1 MGILPNGEVSYDRVL
16 VVQQP
21 KEHAMPGPM
30 HGYKIVDFSQVV
42 SGPLAT
48 MLLADQGADVVKVEP
63 LYGPGDVTRLPAY
76 AKGGMSAFYLN
87 NNRGKRSIA
96 LNLSSDEGRQI
107 ALDLCRDA
115 DVIVQN
121 FRPGAMERLGLG
133 YDAVKA
139 INLNVVYCT
148 ISGFG
153 PTGPYSDRPV
163 LDPVIQGLTGVISRQ
178 FNPEIPFP
186 DLVRNLYADKSSALT
201 AAQAITAAL
210 LVRERDGE
218 GQHVEIPMLD
228 ATMYFFWPD
237 GMMDQTVIDEDASPG
252 FLLSS
257 VYSLT
262 ECSDG
267 KIVYFVTSDPMRQAL
282 YDALDHPEW
291 KEDER
296 FATMMAI
303 ANPENFQALGVL
315 LAEAFG
321 ALTTAEVL
329 ERLIAADV
337 PCGPILTA
345 EEAIAD
351 PQIVHNET
359 LQTWQHPAAGTVRQP
374 RPAARFEKTPAAIAA
389 SASLRGEDS
398 DAILTELGRSGDD
411 IAALR
416 DAGII

>member
-1 MGILPNGEVSYDRVL
+1 
-16 VVQQP
+16 
-21 KEHAMPGPM
+21 MPGPM

>member
-1 MGILPNGEVSYDRVL
+1 
-16 VVQQP
+16 
-21 KEHAMPGPM
+21 MPGPM

-42 SGPLAT
+42 SGPFAS
-48 MLLADQGADVVKVEP
+48 MLLADQGAEVVKVEP
-63 LYGPGDVTRLPAY
+63 LYGPGDVTRLLAY
-76 AKGGMSAFYLN
+76 AKGGISAFYLN

-96 LNLSSDEGRQI
+96 LNLSSDEGKQI
-107 ALDLCRDA
+107 ALDLCRNA
-115 DVIVQN
+115 DVVLQN
-121 FRPGAMERLGLG
+121 FRPGAMERLGLD
-133 YDAVKA
+133 YEAVKA
-139 INLNVVYCT
+139 INPNVVYCT
-148 ISGFG
+148 VSGFG
-153 PTGPYSDRPV
+153 PDGPYSDRPV

-178 FNPEIPFP
+178 LNPEVPVP
-186 DLVRNLYADKSSALT
+186 DLVRNLYADKSSAMT

-218 GQHVEIPMLD
+218 GQYVEIPMLD

-282 YDALDHPEW
+282 YDALGHPEW

-296 FATMMAI
+296 FATMLAI
-303 ANPENFQALGVL
+303 SNPENFQALGVL
-315 LAEAFG
+315 LAEAFMSMTTEE
-321 ALTTAEVL
+321 AL
-329 ERLIAADV
+329 AAMVANDV

-345 EEAIAD
+345 EEVMVD
-351 PQIVHNET
+351 PQVVHNET
-359 LQTWQHPAAGTVRQP
+359 LQTWQHPLAGTVRQP
-374 RPAARFEKTPAAIAA
+374 RPAARFEKTPASIAA
-389 SASLRGEDS
+389 SASLRGGDNDE
-398 DAILTELGRSGDD
+398 ILAELGRSSDD

-416 DAGII
+416 ESGVIG

>member
-1 MGILPNGEVSYDRVL
+1 
-16 VVQQP
+16 
-21 KEHAMPGPM
+21 MPGPM
-30 HGYKIVDFSQVV
+30 DGYKIVDFSQVV
-42 SGPLAT
+42 SGPFAT
-48 MLLADQGADVVKVEP
+48 MLLADQGAEVVKVEP
-63 LYGPGDVTRLPAY
+63 LYGPGDVTRLLAY

-96 LNLSSDEGRQI
+96 LNLGSDEGKQI

-121 FRPGAMERLGLG
+121 FRPGAMARLGLS
-133 YDAVKA
+133 YDDVKA
-139 INLNVVYCT
+139 VNPNVVYCT

-186 DLVRNLYADKSSALT
+186 DLIRNLFADKSSALT

-210 LVRERDGE
+210 LVRERSGE

-257 VYSLT
+257 IYSLT
-262 ECSDG
+262 ECADG

-282 YDALDHPEW
+282 YDALGHPEW
-291 KEDER
+291 KADDR

-303 ANPENFQALGVL
+303 ANPDNFQALGVL
-315 LAEAFG
+315 LAEAFQ
-321 ALTTAEVL
+321 ALTKDEAL
-329 ERLIAADV
+329 DRLIAADV
-337 PCGPILTA
+337 PCGPILSA

-351 PQIVHNET
+351 PQVLHNET
-359 LQTWQHPAAGTVRQP
+359 LQTWQHEHAGTVRQP

-389 SASLRGEDS
+389 SASLRGEDN
-398 DAILTELGRSGDD
+398 DEILGELGRSADD
-411 IAALR
+411 IAVLR
-416 DAGII
+416 KAGVIE

>member
-1 MGILPNGEVSYDRVL
+1 
-16 VVQQP
+16 
-21 KEHAMPGPM
+21 
-30 HGYKIVDFSQVV
+30 VV
-42 SGPLAT
+42 SGPFAT
-48 MLLADQGADVVKVEP
+48 MLLADQGADVTKVEP
-63 LYGPGDVTRLPAY
+63 LYGPGDVTRLLAY

-87 NNRGKRSIA
+87 NNRGKRS
-96 LNLSSDEGRQI
+96 LGMNLSSDEGRQI

-115 DVIVQN
+115 DVVVQN
-121 FRPGAMERLGLG
+121 FRPGAMTRLGLD
-133 YDAVKA
+133 YDAIKA
-139 INLNVVYCT
+139 INPNVVYCT

-178 FNPEIPFP
+178 LNPQVPFP
-186 DLVRNLYADKSSALT
+186 DLVRNLYADKSSAMT

-210 LVRERDGE
+210 LVRERTGE
-218 GQHVEIPMLD
+218 GQHVEVPMLD

-262 ECSDG
+262 DCADG

-282 YDALDHPEW
+282 YDALGHPEW

-303 ANPENFQALGVL
+303 ANPENFQTLGVL
-315 LAEAFG
+315 LAEAFA
-321 ALTTAEVL
+321 ALTVEQAL
-329 ERLIAADV
+329 EALIANDV
-337 PCGPILTA
+337 PAGPILTA
-345 EEAIAD
+345 EEAIDD
-351 PQIVHNET
+351 PQLQHNET
-359 LQTWQHPAAGTVRQP
+359 LQVWQHPQAGSVRQP
-374 RPAARFEKTPAAIAA
+374 RPAARFEKTPASIAA
-389 SASLRGEDS
+389 TASLRGADN
-398 DAILTELGRSGDD
+398 DAILSELGRSADD

-416 DAGII
+416 ESGIIE

>member
-1 MGILPNGEVSYDRVL
+1 MHV
-16 VVQQP
+16 
-21 KEHAMPGPM
+21 GPM
-30 HGYKIVDFSQVV
+30 DGYKIVDFSQVV

-48 MLLADQGADVVKVEP
+48 MLLADQGADVTKVEP
-63 LYGPGDVTRLPAY
+63 LYGPGDVTRLMAY
-76 AKGGMSAFYLN
+76 AKGGMPAFYLN
-87 NNRGKRSIA
+87 NNRGKRSLA
-96 LNLSSDEGRQI
+96 MDLTTDEGRQI
-107 ALDLCRDA
+107 ALDLCKDA

-133 YDAVKA
+133 YEQIKE
-139 INLNVVYCT
+139 INPNVVYCT
-148 ISGFG
+148 VSGFG

-178 FNPEIPFP
+178 LNPEVPFP

-210 LVRERDGE
+210 LVRERSGE

-228 ATMYFFWPD
+228 ACMYFFWPD
-237 GMMDQTVIDEDASPG
+237 GMMDQTVIDDDASPG

-262 ECSDG
+262 DCADG
-267 KIVYFVTSDPMRQAL
+267 KIVYFVTSDPMRHAL
-282 YDALDHPEW
+282 YDALGHPEW

-296 FATMMAI
+296 FSTMQAM

-315 LAEAFG
+315 LAEAFM
-321 ALTTAEVL
+321 ALSVEDAL
-329 ERLIAADV
+329 AGLIAADV
-337 PCGPILTA
+337 PCGPILSA
-345 EEAIAD
+345 EEALVD
-351 PQIVHNET
+351 PQVVHNET
-359 LQTWQHPAAGTVRQP
+359 LQTWQHPLAGNVRQP

-389 SASLRGEDS
+389 SASLRGEDN
-398 DAILTELGRSGDD
+398 DAILGELGRTPEQ

-416 DAGII
+416 EANIIG

>member
-1 MGILPNGEVSYDRVL
+1 
-16 VVQQP
+16 
-21 KEHAMPGPM
+21 M

>member
-1 MGILPNGEVSYDRVL
+1 MD
-16 VVQQP
+16 
-21 KEHAMPGPM
+21 
-30 HGYKIVDFSQVV
+30 GYKIVDFSQVV
-42 SGPLAT
+42 SGPFAT
-48 MLLADQGADVVKVEP
+48 MLLADQGADVTKVEP
-63 LYGPGDVTRLPAY
+63 LYGPGDVTRLLAY

-87 NNRGKRSIA
+87 NNRGKRS
-96 LNLSSDEGRQI
+96 LGMNLSSDEGRQI

-115 DVIVQN
+115 DVVVQN
-121 FRPGAMERLGLG
+121 FRPGAMTRLGLD
-133 YDAVKA
+133 YDAIKA
-139 INLNVVYCT
+139 INPNVVYCT

-178 FNPEIPFP
+178 LNPQVPFP
-186 DLVRNLYADKSSALT
+186 DLVRNLYADKSSAMT

-210 LVRERDGE
+210 LVRERTGE
-218 GQHVEIPMLD
+218 GQHVEVPMLD

-262 ECSDG
+262 DCADG

-282 YDALDHPEW
+282 YDALGHPEW

-303 ANPENFQALGVL
+303 ANPENFQTLGVL
-315 LAEAFG
+315 LAEAFA
-321 ALTTAEVL
+321 ALTVEQAL
-329 ERLIAADV
+329 EALIANDV
-337 PCGPILTA
+337 PAGPILTA
-345 EEAIAD
+345 EEAIDD
-351 PQIVHNET
+351 PQLQHNET
-359 LQTWQHPAAGTVRQP
+359 LQVWQHPQAGSVRQP
-374 RPAARFEKTPAAIAA
+374 RPAARFEKTPASIAA
-389 SASLRGEDS
+389 TASLRGADNE
-398 DAILTELGRSGDD
+398 AILSELGRSADD

-416 DAGII
+416 ESGIIE

>member
-1 MGILPNGEVSYDRVL
+1 
-16 VVQQP
+16 
-21 KEHAMPGPM
+21 MPGPM
-30 HGYKIVDFSQVV
+30 DGYKIVDFSQVV

-48 MLLADQGADVVKVEP
+48 MLLADQGADVIKVEP
-63 LYGPGDVTRLPAY
+63 LYGPGDVTRLLAY
-76 AKGGMSAFYLN
+76 AKGGMPAFYLN

-96 LNLSSDEGRQI
+96 MNLGSDEGKQI

-115 DVIVQN
+115 DVVVQN
-121 FRPGAMERLGLG
+121 FRPGAMERLGLD
-133 YDAVKA
+133 YDAITA
-139 INLNVVYCT
+139 INPNVVYCT
-148 ISGFG
+148 VSGFG

-178 FNPEIPFP
+178 LNPEVPFP

-210 LVRERDGE
+210 LVRERSGE
-218 GQHVEIPMLD
+218 GQYVEIPMLD

-237 GMMDQTVIDEDASPG
+237 GMMDQTLTDEDASPG

-257 VYSLT
+257 IYSLT

-267 KIVYFVTSDPMRQAL
+267 KIVYFVTSDPMRHAL

-291 KEDER
+291 KEDPR
-296 FATMMAI
+296 FDSMQAI

-315 LAEAFG
+315 LNEIFLS
-321 ALTTAEVL
+321 LTVEDVL
-329 ERLIAADV
+329 ARLIAADV
-337 PCGPILTA
+337 PCGPILSA

-359 LQTWQHPAAGTVRQP
+359 LQTWQHPLAGSVRQP
-374 RPAARFEKTPAAIAA
+374 RPAARFAKTPAAIAA
-389 SASLRGEDS
+389 SASLRGQDNE
-398 DAILTELGRSGDD
+398 AILTEIGRSVDD

-416 DAGII
+416 EAGIIQED